1 MISIVLY
8 GRNDSYGYNLHKRAA
23 LALNC
28 MAEVLT
34 DPADEILFVD
44 YNTPDDFPTFPEA
57 IADTLTRHASE
68 RLRILRVRPTVHA
81 RVKDATHLV
90 AIEPIARNVAVRR
103 SNPENRWILSTNTDM
118 IFVPRTAA
126 SLSDIAATLE
136 PGYYHL
142 PRFEIP
148 ESVWEGFD
156 RRDPAAVIARVEAL
170 GRTMFLNE
178 IVYGAESIKYDAPG
192 DFQLI
197 LRDDLFRIHGFDEQM
212 LLGWHVDSN
221 VAKRLFLIYGVV
233 GDVVDRIFGYHCDH
247 TRQVTPMHRHK
258 APSND
263 LQRFIADVQQPDLP
277 GQSLSWGCPDDE
289 IEELRLTESASRVYV
304 RALGSVLDGEWD
316 HPVEARYTPDSFG
329 ETAYDPRHVLPF
341 LMDLFVS
348 LPRGVTVGWIGARAD
363 TFGMFAHAW
372 RALGFGGQ
380 LLVDA
385 WSAPLLLPGETPG
398 VEVSGRRGI
407 ADAADVLVFDFGPP
421 SDSPESLG
429 RVPANPDALDAA
441 GDRLLREAFHELLET
456 ERARVKAG
464 AAPRRVR
471 CLDAVHNPY
480 EWIVQREIGAASTP
494 FAARLRHGY
503 VTTES
508 TQDRWSASPS
518 IEFLDVMTVGLA
530 GARSDSGVAA
540 PPGRRGYLV
549 TGPNEEFPPGDYEV
563 TFSFALQGPLVMAGM
578 LRRVVAEVVAGSEC
592 LVQERINPLARRVT
606 LAFTVSRDCADRRG
620 VVEFRILRG
629 RMIQFALTSVRVR
642 QVGVLPARLHGDD
655 RGRLLEMVTRHPAD
669 PAQRATE
676 TVDAAGMHT

>member
-34 DPADEILFVD
+34 HPADEILFVD

-57 IADTLTRHASE
+57 IADTLTRNASE
-68 RLRILRVRPTVHA
+68 RLRILRVRPSVHA

-126 SLSDIAATLE
+126 SLSDIAATLG

-156 RRDPAAVIARVEAL
+156 RRDPAAVIARVGEL

-197 LRDDLFRIHGFDEQM
+197 LRDDLCRIHGFDEQM

-221 VAKRLFLIYGVV
+221 IARRLFLIYGVV

-263 LQRFIADVQQPDLP
+263 LKRFIADVQQPDLT

-304 RALGSVLDGEWD
+304 RALGSVLYGEWD

-329 ETAYDPRHVLPF
+329 ETAYDARHVLPF

-363 TFGMFAHAW
+363 TFRMFAHAW
-372 RALGFGGQ
+372 RALGFGGR

-385 WSAPLLLPGETPG
+385 WSAPLLPEEIPG
-398 VEVSGRRGI
+398 VEMVGTLKI
-407 ADAADVLVFDFGPP
+407 ADAADVLVFDFGLP
-421 SDSPESLG
+421 SDAHEPPG
-429 RVPANPDALDAA
+429 RVAANPDAVDAA
-441 GDRLLREAFHELLET
+441 ADTLLREAFHELVDA
-456 ERARVKAG
+456 ERARQRAG
-464 AAPRRVR
+464 AAARRVL
-471 CLDAVHNPY
+471 CLDAVHNHY

-503 VTTES
+503 VTRES
-508 TQDRWSASPS
+508 LQDRWSASPS
-518 IEFLDVMTVGLA
+518 IEFLDVMTVGE
-530 GARSDSGVAA
+530 GGVRSASGVAA
-540 PPGRRGYLV
+540 PSGRRGYLV
-549 TGPNEEFPPGDYEV
+549 TGPNEEFPPGHYEV
-563 TFSFALQGPLVMAGM
+563 TFSFGFGGPLVMAGM

-592 LVQERINPLARRVT
+592 LVQQRINPLARRVT
-606 LAFTVSRDCADRRG
+606 LAFTVSRECADRRG

-629 RMIQFALTSVRVR
+629 RMIHFALTSVRVR
-642 QVGVLPARLHGDD
+642 QVSVLPARLRGDE
-655 RGRLLEMVTRHPAD
+655 RGRLLEMVARHLAD
-669 PAQRATE
+669 PTRADAS
-676 TVDAAGMHT
+676 VNAAGMHT

>member
-57 IADTLTRHASE
+57 IADTLTDRASAL
-68 RLRILRVRPTVHA
+68 LRILRVRPSVHA
-81 RVKDATHLV
+81 RVRDRTHLV
-90 AIEPIARNVAVRR
+90 AVEPIARNVAVRR

-118 IFVPRTAA
+118 IFVPRTPA

-148 ESVWEGFD
+148 ESLWEGFD
-156 RRDPAAVIARVEAL
+156 RRDPAAVIRRVGEL
-170 GRTMFLNE
+170 GRRMFLNE
-178 IVYGAESIKYDAPG
+178 IVYGAESIKFDAPG

-197 LRDDLFRIHGFDEQM
+197 LREDLFRIHGFDEEM

-221 VAKRLFLIYGVV
+221 VARRLFLIYGVV

-263 LQRFIADVQQPDLP
+263 LKRFIADVQRPDLP

-304 RALGSVLDGEWD
+304 HALGGVLQGEWEQ
-316 HPVEARYTPDSFG
+316 PVEARYTPDSFG
-329 ETAYDPRHVLPF
+329 ETAYDARHVLPF

-348 LPRGVTVGWIGARAD
+348 LPRGLNVGWIGARAD
-363 TFGMFAHAW
+363 TFRMFAHAW
-372 RALGFGGQ
+372 RALGFGGR

-385 WSAPLLLPGETPG
+385 WSVPLLPAETPG
-398 VEVSGRRGI
+398 VEAAGRPGI
-407 ADAADVLVFDFGPP
+407 SEAADVLVFDFGPP
-421 SDSPESLG
+421 SDAPESIG
-429 RVPANPDALDAA
+429 RVAADPDALDAA
-441 GDRLLREAFHELLET
+441 ANALLRDAFHELIDA
-456 ERARVKAG
+456 ERARLRAG
-464 AAPRRVR
+464 AAPRRVL

-503 VTTES
+503 VTRES
-508 TQDRWSASPS
+508 LQDRWSASPS
-518 IEFLDVMTVGLA
+518 IEFLDVMTVGDA
-530 GARSDSGVAA
+530 GVRSASGVAA
-540 PPGRRGYLV
+540 PSGRRGYLV
-549 TGPNEEFPPGDYEV
+549 TGPNEEFPPGEYEV
-563 TFSFALQGPLVMAGM
+563 TFSFALHGPLVMTGL
-578 LRRVVAEVVAGSEC
+578 LRRVVVEVVAGSEC
-592 LVQERINPLARRVT
+592 LVQRRINPLARRVT

-620 VVEFRILRG
+620 AVEFRILRG

-642 QVGVLPARLHGDD
+642 QIGLLRPADGGDP
-655 RGRLLEMVTRHPAD
+655 GRLLEMLARHRREPTRL
-669 PAQRATE
+669 ATG
-676 TVDAAGMHT
+676 TANAAGMHT